1 MTQLIYTPDMKLSAL
16 AGAMRNH
23 RAALKKLSQ
32 SRTDRDR
39 GYWGKACEH
48 WDIQIENI
56 LKDKATPLPSA
67 KTMIDDLKTN
77 LAFLRKEVD
86 KLIVEDLEARLDA
99 LVKTL
104 INDESQREL
113 VKNGGLKIER

>member
-1 MTQLIYTPDMKLSAL
+1 MAHLIYTPEMKLSAL

-32 SRTDRDR
+32 ARTDRDR

-48 WDIQIENI
+48 WDIKIEAI
-56 LKDKATPLPSA
+56 LGDKASPLPSA
-67 KTMIDDLKTN
+67 KTMIDDLKKN
-77 LAFLRKEVD
+77 FGFLRKEVD
-86 KLIVEDLEARLDA
+86 KLIVEDLETRLDA

-104 INDESQREL
+104 INDDSQKEIVR
-113 VKNGGLKIER
+113 NGGLTIER